1 MNNDGEYKSV
11 WSKEIPVKQ
20 QIHIFKRLMGFVKM
34 FKTEMIIA
42 AVGAFLVSV
51 INMLLPFGLQ
61 YFLDHFLL
69 KQSATVQVILFAGF
83 LYAAGSLLKA
93 ILQFTYQYFF
103 SLGSEK
109 SLESVRRALYRK
121 LHSLGMRYFDQT
133 PAGSIVSRVTNDTMT
148 LSNFL
153 TVLSTVVISIF
164 SVSSALVTMFL
175 TNQTAGWLILLFL
188 PILLL
193 VIWLYSRKSSKLYR
207 NYRERL
213 SRINT
218 NLNESIEGV
227 SLIQQFKQEK
237 RMTNEFEGENG
248 GLMDT
253 RFNMIRIN
261 SLLLS
266 PLTSLLYSLALAV
279 ALMYFGFPLQ
289 ETFVP
294 AGVVYAF
301 SQYIS
306 QIFNPISTMMDQ
318 MTLFQDGIVAGKRIF
333 RILDNTEYEPQQKEE
348 KDLTIKQGKI
358 EFKHVSFS
366 YDGKHEIL
374 HDINFTVNPGETLGI
389 VGHTGSGKSSI
400 INVMMRFYEYYQ
412 GQILIDG
419 IDLKKYPKKELRKK
433 LGLVLQEPFMF
444 YGDIAS
450 NIRLY
455 NDKITDEKIKQAAK
469 TVQADQFI
477 EKMPGKYHA
486 KVIEGGDELSQG
498 QRQLISFAR
507 TLVTDPKILVLDE
520 ATANV
525 DTETEALIQEGLKQL
540 RKGRTTLAIAHRL
553 STIADANQIIVL
565 DKGRI
570 VERGTHQELLA
581 KKGYYYN
588 LYTLQ
593 NNTKN

>member
-193 VIWLYSRKSSKLYR
+193 
-207 NYRERL
+207 NM
-213 SRINT
+213 
-218 NLNESIEGV
+218 NL
-227 SLIQQFKQEK
+227 
-237 RMTNEFEGENG
+237 R
-248 GLMDT
+248 
-253 RFNMIRIN
+253 
-261 SLLLS
+261 
-266 PLTSLLYSLALAV
+266 
-279 ALMYFGFPLQ
+279 
-289 ETFVP
+289 
-294 AGVVYAF
+294 
-301 SQYIS
+301 
-306 QIFNPISTMMDQ
+306 
-318 MTLFQDGIVAGKRIF
+318 
-333 RILDNTEYEPQQKEE
+333 
-348 KDLTIKQGKI
+348 
-358 EFKHVSFS
+358 
-366 YDGKHEIL
+366 
-374 HDINFTVNPGETLGI
+374 
-389 VGHTGSGKSSI
+389 
-400 INVMMRFYEYYQ
+400 
-412 GQILIDG
+412 
-419 IDLKKYPKKELRKK
+419 
-433 LGLVLQEPFMF
+433 
-444 YGDIAS
+444 
-450 NIRLY
+450 
-455 NDKITDEKIKQAAK
+455 
-469 TVQADQFI
+469 
-477 EKMPGKYHA
+477 
-486 KVIEGGDELSQG
+486 
-498 QRQLISFAR
+498 
-507 TLVTDPKILVLDE
+507 
-520 ATANV
+520 
-525 DTETEALIQEGLKQL
+525 
-540 RKGRTTLAIAHRL
+540 
-553 STIADANQIIVL
+553 
-565 DKGRI
+565 
-570 VERGTHQELLA
+570 
-581 KKGYYYN
+581 
-588 LYTLQ
+588 
-593 NNTKN
+593 